1 MQLVQKPVG
10 DLKVLFEYLK
20 SKKILLGVATNDNEI
35 PCKSQLQKER
45 IIQYFDFI
53 AGSDSGY
60 GSKPEIGQLEA
71 FCRSFNLN
79 PNEVAMIGDS
89 THDLIAAKRA
99 GLYPIGVLTGVA
111 KRKEL
116 ELYTDKILR
125 SIEDLPNYLN
135 L

>member
-1 MQLVQKPVG
+1 
-10 DLKVLFEYLK
+10 
-20 SKKILLGVATNDNEI
+20 
-35 PCKSQLQKER
+35 
-45 IIQYFDFI
+45 
-53 AGSDSGY
+53 
-60 GSKPEIGQLEA
+60 
-71 FCRSFNLN
+71 
-79 PNEVAMIGDS
+79 MIGDS